1 VLAISR
7 SLLSVAA
14 AVLPVSEKA
23 LALAQS
29 YLSAYGDWAIVGLS
43 AAVAVYHPIGPDL
56 LIVLVGLAGGHVFRS
71 AGLAALFTLLGS
83 LAGYFLARGLG
94 ARLVPLIFRR
104 RMEAFERF
112 RRVFARYGVWLVVLS
127 AFGPVPLTYAC
138 WLAGLSR
145 LRVRT
150 FILAVVAGMLPR
162 FFGEAAA
169 VTVWGE
175 RVRELLGGISG
186 GTLPP

>member
-1 VLAISR
+1 MFR
-7 SLLSVAA
+7 TLLSSAA
-14 AVLPVSEKA
+14 GVLPISGKA

-56 LIVLVGLAGGHVFRS
+56 LIVLAGLAGGNVFRS
-71 AGLAALFTLLGS
+71 AGLAALFTLVGS

-94 ARLVPLIFRR
+94 KRLVPLIFRR
-104 RMEAFERF
+104 RMEAFEKF
-112 RRVFARYGVWLVVLS
+112 RAVFARYGVWLVVLS
-127 AFGPVPLTYAC
+127 AFGPVPLTYVC

-150 FILAVVAGMLPR
+150 FVLAVAAGVMPR

-169 VTVWGE
+169 VILWGD
-175 RVRELLGGISG
+175 RVRELLRGISG
-186 GTLPP
+186 GTMPP